1 MEERRL
7 RCKELLSGLFGNEQ
21 EELLEKMAVHY
32 KESGFNKRKE
42 YQWEPDCGEHE
53 RESGKNA
60 DCRGKEEDI

>member
-21 EELLEKMAVHY
+21 EKLLEKMAVNY

-42 YQWEPDCGEHE
+42 YQWEPDC
-53 RESGKNA
+53 
-60 DCRGKEEDI
+60 RGKEEAI